1 MAICKRLKEFLDK
14 NNIQYNTFKHRVA
27 YTAQKIAA
35 TAHISGDLVA
45 KSVMIRAD
53 DQIIMCVC
61 PATYR
66 INLDVL
72 KKELKLKKVSLV
84 SEKEFS
90 RLFPDCEPGAMP
102 PFGNLYDIPV
112 YVAESLTADD
122 DIVFNAGNHSE
133 LVQMSYND
141 FEKFVNP
148 IILRIS
154 EHMH

>member
-1 MAICKRLKEFLDK
+1 MAICKRLREYLEK
-14 NNIQYNTFKHRVA
+14 NNIQYNTFKHRTA

-35 TAHISGDLVA
+35 SAHISGDLIA
-45 KSVMIRAD
+45 KSVMIKAD
-53 DQIIMCVC
+53 GLIIMCVC
-61 PATYR
+61 PASYK
-66 INLDVL
+66 INLDNL
-72 KKELKLKKVSLV
+72 KKELKVKKVSLV

-102 PFGNLYDIPV
+102 PFGNLYNIPV

-122 DIVFNAGNHSE
+122 DIVFNAGSHSE

-148 IILRIS
+148 KILRIS
-154 EHMH
+154 EHLH

>member
-1 MAICKRLKEFLDK
+1 
-14 NNIQYNTFKHRVA
+14 
-27 YTAQKIAA
+27 
-35 TAHISGDLVA
+35 
-45 KSVMIRAD
+45 
-53 DQIIMCVC
+53 MCVC

-102 PFGNLYDIPV
+102 PFGNLYNIPV

-148 IILRIS
+148 KILRIS